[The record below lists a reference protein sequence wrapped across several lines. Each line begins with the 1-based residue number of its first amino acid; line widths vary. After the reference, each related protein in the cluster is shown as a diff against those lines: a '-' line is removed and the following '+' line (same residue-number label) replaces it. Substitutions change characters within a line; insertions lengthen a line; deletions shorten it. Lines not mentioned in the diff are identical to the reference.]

1 MTPEETAR
9 AASYLEERGLIDFL
23 DVSMGGYFAF
33 PKMIGGM
40 FEPAGYELATSAP
53 VTAAVKVPR
62 IVTGRFLTLGEC
74 SQVIAEGTA
83 DLVGM
88 TRSHIS
94 YCAIVPKKPEGSAAE
109 TLTGLGTNIGCVGNV
124 P

>member
-62 IVTGRFLTLGEC
+62 IVTGRFRTLEEV

-83 DLVGM
+83 ELEIGRADVIPPATNAPLDC
-88 TRSHIS
+88 RLLLEQ
-94 YCAIVPKKPEGSAAE
+94 KK
-109 TLTGLGTNIGCVGNV
+109 N
-124 P
+124 

>member
-1 MTPEETAR
+1 
-9 AASYLEERGLIDFL
+9 
-23 DVSMGGYFAF
+23 MGGYFAF

-62 IVTGRFLTLGEC
+62 IVTGRFRTLEEV

-88 TRSHIS
+88 TRAHIADA
-94 YCAIVPKKPEGSAAE
+94 AIVRQPREGRE
-109 TLTGLGTNIGCVGNV
+109 DELRPCTGCNQGWVRKLVGPDRRTGGTVNDYTRR
-124 P
+124 

>member
-62 IVTGRFLTLGEC
+62 IVTGRFRTLEEV

-83 DLVGM
+83 DLRSEERRVGKECVS
-88 TRSHIS
+88 TCRSRWS
-94 YCAIVPKKPEGSAAE
+94 TYY
-109 TLTGLGTNIGCVGNV
+109 
-124 P
+124 